1 VYACDRCH
9 DEGEEHVNE
18 WANRMICG
26 FCSREGNY
34 RPEDCGFCH
43 CVLVG
48 KKSGGFWEGGK
59 GTRDRVRM
67 SRKDKR
73 KHRRIGGTTTANPK
87 AKAGSSK
94 S

>member
-1 VYACDRCH
+1 M
-9 DEGEEHVNE
+9 NE

-73 KHRRIGGTTTANPK
+73 KHRRIGGTTTPNAK
-87 AKAGSSK
+87 AKAGGSK